1 MASIVVISS
10 SFKLVANPVRPIAY
24 DVTHIAARLLRS
36 QYSGI
41 DKVDQAFARRI
52 VADFDAVLVHY
63 GLRAPRCHPPGE
75 LVELLRQAL
84 DVPERQGEA
93 FIYRRLTGREPS
105 NANISGKRDGR
116 NLSRMAMRRFTQACW
131 LVSGGQGAVPQNAVY
146 LNVAQHLFERS
157 QHFAWLRQR
166 PDVQSVFLVHDLL
179 PLDWPEYFKPGYKD
193 IFRRRWATI
202 REHSRALITTS
213 HSVRERII
221 SELSRDGAPL
231 RPIHV
236 EPLPAPL
243 GDVARDAGL
252 AAVPYFVVVGTIEPR
267 KNHLLLLNI
276 WRRLAEEHAN
286 PPKLVIVGGR
296 GWENEQILDLLD
308 RSSLLRPHICE
319 VSNLGDLALANLM
332 KNARGVLAPSFA
344 EGYGLPLVEALTLNV
359 PVIASDIAV
368 FREVGQNCAVYRHPL
383 DGVGWRE
390 AILALADPATPLAV
404 SARAQAE
411 QFRSPTWETYFQNV
425 EGFLRSL

>member
-1 MASIVVISS
+1 MAN
-10 SFKLVANPVRPIAY
+10 LNRPIAY

-52 VADFDAVLVHY
+52 VADFEAVLVHY
-63 GLRAPRCHPPGE
+63 GLSAPRCHAPGE

-93 FIYRRLTGREPS
+93 FVYRWLTGYESPYAS
-105 NANISGKRDGR
+105 KLCKPGGR
-116 NLSRMAMRRFTQACW
+116 NMSRTAMRRFTQARW
-131 LVSGGQGAVPQNAVY
+131 LLSRGQVSMPKNAVY
-146 LNVAQHLFERS
+146 LNVAQHLLERS
-157 QHFAWLRQR
+157 QYFSWLRQR

-179 PLDWPEYFKPGYKD
+179 PLDWPEYFRPGYKD
-193 IFRRRWATI
+193 VFRRRWVTI
-202 REHSRALITTS
+202 REHSKALITTS
-213 HSVRERII
+213 HEVRDRII
-221 SELSRDGAPL
+221 SELNRDGAPL

-243 GDVARDAGL
+243 GDVARDARL

-296 GWENEQILDLLD
+296 GWENEQTVDLLD

-319 VSNLGDLALANLM
+319 VSNLGDLALANVM
-332 KNARGVLAPSFA
+332 KNARGVLVPSFA
-344 EGYGLPLVEALTLNV
+344 EGYGLPLVEALTLKV
-359 PVIASDIAV
+359 PVIASDIGV
-368 FREVGQNCAVYRHPL
+368 FREVGQNCALYRHPL
-383 DGVGWRE
+383 DGVGWRD
-390 AILALADPATPLAV
+390 AILALADPVTAPAV
-404 SARAQAE
+404 SARALAE
-411 QFRSPTWETYFQNV
+411 QFRAPIWRTYFENV
-425 EGFLRSL
+425 ESFIRRL